1 MILFLRWLCPNDE
14 TNQETSLTVKIHVL
28 NLLLDLN
35 VTKQV
40 IEDSEQLENVIKK
53 YRRSKFQ
60 VLREVSEKIVSKWKI
75 VKALQNR

>member
-40 IEDSEQLENVIKK
+40 IENSEQLENVIKK

>member
-1 MILFLRWLCPNDE
+1 MKMDGMILFLRWLCPNDE

-40 IEDSEQLENVIKK
+40 IENSEELENVIKK

-60 VLREVSEKIVSKWKI
+60 VLR
-75 VKALQNR
+75 

>member
-1 MILFLRWLCPNDE
+1 MILFLRWLCPNEE
-14 TNQETSLTVKIHVL
+14 TNQETSLTVKIQVL

-40 IEDSEQLENVIKK
+40 IENSEQLENVIKK

-60 VLREVSEKIVSKWKI
+60 VLREVSEKIISKWKI